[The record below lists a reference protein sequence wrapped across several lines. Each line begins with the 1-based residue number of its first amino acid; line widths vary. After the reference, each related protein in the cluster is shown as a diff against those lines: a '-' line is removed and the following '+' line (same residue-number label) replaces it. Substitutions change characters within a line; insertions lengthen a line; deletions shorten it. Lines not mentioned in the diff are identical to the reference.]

1 MCQNYIFYEKADE
14 NALNSHKVY
23 KKFSIFGQHDMLL
36 YKLLSAFLLTEKKKL
51 IKINKNKNLQLA
63 LEAIK

>member
-1 MCQNYIFYEKADE
+1 MCQNCIFYEKADE

-36 YKLLSAFLLTEKKKL
+36 YKLLSAFLLTEKK
-51 IKINKNKNLQLA
+51 N
-63 LEAIK
+63 